1 LSQSKGARGE
11 RAEDK
16 RRGRGPGELKKEDK
30 MINRREF
37 IGITTAAGASLA
49 LTPPLDF
56 ARGGAELVEG
66 PDLLR
71 AFEQS
76 GKLMQRAVPSS
87 GEMLPVISF
96 APRPPADPAAYK
108 DLLKAVAGNGGR
120 LVDVLHGGPAVEGAV
135 HTAAND
141 LGIQDK
147 FFWTTPLNVMP
158 QFVPGAPPPKPDPV
172 ATRAALEEKLA
183 TFKMQKIDLVLVS
196 ASAAVDEPG
205 HLAFL
210 REMKKQGRVRYIG
223 VHELLFPPNMQ
234 NYPYP
239 PTSKLEEVM
248 RKEPIDFIATDFS
261 VGDRRLEEKVLPLAI
276 ERKIAAMAYF
286 PFDRGRIFQRAS
298 ATPLPEWA
306 AEFDAKTW
314 AQFFIKYVL
323 SHPAIT
329 VVRTGTTKPVHML
342 ENMNAGSGRLPDEA
356 MRKRMAQFVDS
367 LPPTPPA
374 APPKPAGPTVTVPI
388 AVLDRYVGE
397 YVAASGFTAI
407 FRREGDKLIVK
418 PGNNPETP
426 LIPRTETRFQ
436 DPRGPFF
443 EFQVDAQGKVTGAFL
458 EQQGP
463 QGPQKIPL
471 QRK

>member
-1 LSQSKGARGE
+1 
-11 RAEDK
+11 
-16 RRGRGPGELKKEDK
+16 

-37 IGITTAAGASLA
+37 VGITAAAGASLA
-49 LTPPLDF
+49 LTP
-56 ARGGAELVEG
+56 
-66 PDLLR
+66 DLLS

-76 GKLMQRAVPSS
+76 AGKLIQRAIPSS

-108 DLLKAVAGNGGR
+108 ELLKTVLDNSGR
-120 LVDVLHGGPAVEGAV
+120 VVDVLHGGPAVEDAV
-135 HTAAND
+135 RVAANE

-147 FFWTTPLNVMP
+147 FFWTTPLNILP

-172 ATRAALEEKLA
+172 ATRAGLEEKLA
-183 TFKMQKIDLVLVS
+183 KFKVSKIDLVLVS
-196 ASAAVDEPG
+196 AAAAVDEPG

-210 REMKKQGRVRYIG
+210 RQMKKEGRVRYIG
-223 VHELLFPPNMQ
+223 VHELLFPPNLP

-248 RKEPIDFIATDFS
+248 HKEQIDFIATDYS
-261 VGDRRLEEKVLPLAI
+261 VGDRRLEEKILPLAQ

-329 VVRTGTTKPVHML
+329 VVRTGTTKPAHML
-342 ENMNAGSGRLPDEA
+342 ENINAGTGRLPDEA
-356 MRKRMAQFVDS
+356 MRKRMAQLVDS
-367 LPPTPPA
+367 LPPTPPPG
-374 APPKPAGPTVTVPI
+374 PPKLPPGATVVVAVSA
-388 AVLDRYVGE
+388 AVLDRYVGS
-397 YVAASGFTAI
+397 YTSAAGFTAT
-407 FRREGDKLIVK
+407 FRREGDKLLVK
-418 PGNNPETP
+418 PGNNPEVP
-426 LIPRTETRFQ
+426 LIARSETRFQ

-443 EFQVDAQGKVTGAFL
+443 EFQIDAQGKVTGAIL
-458 EQQGP
+458 EQQGT
-463 QGPQKIPL
+463 QKIQL
-471 QRK
+471 ERK